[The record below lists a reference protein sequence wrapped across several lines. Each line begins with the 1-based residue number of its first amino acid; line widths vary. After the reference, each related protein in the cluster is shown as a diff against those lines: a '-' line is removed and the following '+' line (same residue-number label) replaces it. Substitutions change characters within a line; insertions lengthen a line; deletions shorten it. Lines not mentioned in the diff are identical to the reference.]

1 MTDWQLIGY
10 CASLKFS
17 DPPAL
22 KIPAVR
28 AAGPTCRETDSA
40 GFRAPA
46 DPLKLRNCGG
56 LSVCKTLHLVSDI
69 QKGYHMF

>member
-46 DPLKLRNCGG
+46 DP
-56 LSVCKTLHLVSDI
+56 
-69 QKGYHMF
+69 